1 MNQKQEQEWEK
12 EYNLKKAKRKWLLN
26 KKKTEWLEFTQ
37 SESTRNKTRLMVK
50 IISGL
55 VLAPLLWL
63 AIFFGIKGYIN
74 YSESQKYR
82 AQTPEALI
90 RIEAASQSSI
100 GRLFNVGEI
109 SNYNSKKKIN
119 FVLSS
124 YTIDGNTLTYRFAPD
139 FRLQDLSATG
149 FSSLDLEILTLNI
162 SQLLRDEGSAFN
174 GFICGLSNAE
184 DMKSLAYSNMKIVFL
199 LPDIEKS
206 ISRGKFV
213 DQKINLLPVSYLCSL
228 NTKWGFMSSIK
239 ND

>member
-26 KKKTEWLEFTQ
+26 KKNTEWLEFTQ

-162 SQLLRDEGSAFN
+162 SQLLRDEGSIFN
-174 GFICGLSNAE
+174 TFVCGLSNAE